1 MLELLIEHP
10 SVGGS
15 CSLQV
20 CLRESPALKMPKTEP
35 TAKAK
40 ARGRGSKRRRH
51 ARRGRRLLIV
61 TRAAQEVDWS
71 LYAAMSLRRYVCVR
85 CAALCRYAAMS
96 LRRYVSLSLRPCAAR
111 CARACV
117 MAARFAYEIAYV

>member
-15 CSLQV
+15 CSLRV
-20 CLRESPALKMPKTEP
+20 CLRESPALKITMPKTEP
-35 TAKAK
+35 TAKA
-40 ARGRGSKRRRH
+40 GRRH
-51 ARRGRRLLIV
+51 VGEDRSVAATRGRRLLIV

-71 LYAAMSLRRYVCVR
+71 LYAAMSLRRYV
-85 CAALCRYAAMS
+85 AAPPCRYAAMS

-117 MAARFAYEIAYV
+117 MAARFAYEIGYV

>member
-15 CSLQV
+15 CSLRV
-20 CLRESPALKMPKTEP
+20 CLRESPALKMPKTEGP
-35 TAKAK
+35 
-40 ARGRGSKRRRH
+40 RLRRRH
-51 ARRGRRLLIV
+51 VGEVRSVAATRGRRLLIV

-71 LYAAMSLRRYVCVR
+71 LYAAMSLRRYV
-85 CAALCRYAAMS
+85 AAPPCRYAAMS

-117 MAARFAYEIAYV
+117 MAARFAYEIAYMYMYV